1 LQGGEYNAEHLWKE
15 GMTYLQRWISHPQSV
30 WLRKAIFQL
39 HLWSGI
45 GIGLYVLVVS
55 VTGSIV
61 VYRNELYVAAT
72 RDPIVVTPSGPRLTD
87 DELKA
92 AAIRLY
98 PEYAVLRINRG
109 QNPDQAVSIALN
121 GIKGPKDRLFNPYTG
136 EDLGDTAPLGI
147 RIVSK
152 LLELHDDLF
161 AGNTGRS
168 INGFG
173 GLLLIVLVF
182 TGIVVWWPGIKTWR
196 RSLVVHRKV
205 GWRRFTWD
213 LHSMVGFWTL
223 GFIVLFGLSG
233 AYLGNPELVQEWVDK
248 IDPPTA
254 DNIGSRISDQ
264 FIYWL
269 AYLHFGRI
277 NGIGIPCRG
286 PGLCDQTTKLIWAL
300 AGLAPAVMFV
310 TGALMWWNRV
320 ARKKLGRASPR
331 V

>member
-1 LQGGEYNAEHLWKE
+1 MSYW
-15 GMTYLQRWISHPQSV
+15 QRWVSHPQNV
-30 WLRKAIFQL
+30 WLRKATFQL

-55 VTGSIV
+55 LTGSVV

-72 RDPIVVTPSGPRLTD
+72 RDPIVVTQSGPLLTD

-92 AAIRLY
+92 AATRLY
-98 PEYAVLRINRG
+98 PEYAVLRINRA
-109 QNPDQAVSIALN
+109 QNPNQAVSIALN
-121 GIKGPKDRLFNPYTG
+121 GSRGGRDRLFNPYTG
-136 EDLGDTAPLGI
+136 EDLGNTAPLGI

-152 LLELHDDLF
+152 LLELHDDLL

-173 GLLLIVLVF
+173 GLLLIILVF
-182 TGIVVWWPGIKTWR
+182 TGMVVWWPGIKAWR
-196 RSLVVHRKV
+196 RSLVVHRNV

-213 LHSMVGFWTL
+213 LHSMIGFWTL

-233 AYLGNPELVQEWVDK
+233 VYLGNPELVQGLVDK

-254 DNIGSRISDQ
+254 DNVGSRFSDQ
-264 FIYWL
+264 VIYWL

-277 NGIGIPCRG
+277 NGI
-286 PGLCDQTTKLIWAL
+286 
-300 AGLAPAVMFV
+300 V
-310 TGALMWWNRV
+310 TGASMWWNRV
-320 ARKKLGRASPR
+320 LRKRFRRIKPEESTYR
-331 V
+331 